1 MLCSFHGDNH
11 KKKKLRYKENIE
23 VNQLI
28 DNSKRANNKSG
39 FIKADQLYYFD
50 KNTIN
55 YYVLGRLNED
65 LLDELLKLILVLNEE
80 GKIKLVTTNIEKK
93 LTTV

>member
-55 YYVLGRLNED
+55 YYVLGRLNE
-65 LLDELLKLILVLNEE
+65 E